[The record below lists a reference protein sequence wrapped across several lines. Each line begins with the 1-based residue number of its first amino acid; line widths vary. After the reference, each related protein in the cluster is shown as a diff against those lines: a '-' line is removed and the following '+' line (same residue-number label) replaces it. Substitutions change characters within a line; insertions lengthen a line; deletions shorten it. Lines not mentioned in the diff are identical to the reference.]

1 MNELTVETLYHK
13 CKEIFEISVLTEEPG
28 LKKRIPTPAIN
39 RPGLALSG
47 FTLRFAHNRAQ
58 VLGQTEMA
66 FLSNLDHS
74 ERVKLLENLFKKE
87 MPFLIT
93 TKSINPPQ
101 ELIEIANLNHTTVF
115 QSRLSTSELI
125 LRLSGFLDD
134 YFAPS
139 TNMHGTLVDVY
150 GVGMLYTGKSGVG
163 KSECALDLVERGH
176 RLVADDMV
184 KITKRGPNYI
194 VGSGNDLLGHHMEVR
209 GIGIIDIE
217 RLFGIRA
224 IRMQKRVEAEV
235 RLQLW
240 DETTDYERLG
250 IEEMYTTIL
259 GVEIPII
266 TVPVSPG
273 KNITV
278 ISEVIAM
285 NQMLKVY
292 GENTA
297 QQFSRKLSEKM
308 QRRQLATRDY
318 LQSDYE

>member
-1 MNELTVETLYHK
+1 MSELTVEKIYKQCREMFELYL
-13 CKEIFEISVLTEEPG
+13 LTEEEG
-28 LKKRIPTPAIN
+28 LKKKIPTPAIN
-39 RPGLALSG
+39 RPGLAIAG
-47 FTLRFAHNRAQ
+47 FTLRFANNRAQ
-58 VLGQTEMA
+58 ILGETELA
-66 FLSNLDHS
+66 YLNSLSREQRLDQLDS
-74 ERVKLLENLFKKE
+74 MFRCD
-87 MPFLIT
+87 MPFLIV
-93 TKSINPPQ
+93 TKAINPPP
-101 ELIEIANLNHTTVF
+101 ELVEMGNKFNTTVF
-115 QSRLSTSELI
+115 QTRLSTADLI
-125 LRLSGFLDD
+125 MRLSGYLDE
-134 YFAPS
+134 YFAPFIN
-139 TNMHGTLVDVY
+139 THGTLVDVY

-163 KSECALDLVERGH
+163 KSECALDLIERGH

-184 KITKRGPNYI
+184 RITKKGPNYI

-217 RLFGIRA
+217 RLFGIRS
-224 IRMQKRVEAEV
+224 IRMQKRVECEV

-297 QQFSRKLSEKM
+297 QQFSRKLSERM
-308 QRRQLATRDY
+308 QRRQLATREY
-318 LQSDYE
+318 LQSDFE

>member
-1 MNELTVETLYHK
+1 MSELTVDKLYQQ
-13 CKEIFEISVLTEEPG
+13 CKDIFELYLLTEHPG
-28 LKKRIPTPAIN
+28 LRKKIPTPEIN
-39 RPGLALSG
+39 RPGLALAG
-47 FTLRFAHNRAQ
+47 FTLRFASNRAQ
-58 VLGQTEMA
+58 VLGETELA
-66 FLSNLDHS
+66 YLADLDHQD
-74 ERVKLLENLFKKE
+74 RLNHLDNFFQQD
-87 MPFLIT
+87 MPFCIV
-93 TKSINPPQ
+93 TKAINPPP
-101 ELIEIANLNHTTVF
+101 EVVVIANKYNTTVF
-115 QSRLSTSELI
+115 QTRLTTSDLI
-125 LRLSGFLDD
+125 MRLSGYLDD
-134 YFAPS
+134 FFAPY

-150 GVGMLYTGKSGVG
+150 GVGMIYTGKSGVG

-217 RLFGIRA
+217 RLFGIRS
-224 IRMQKRVEAEV
+224 IRMQKRIEAEV

-250 IEEMYTTIL
+250 IEEMFTTIL

-266 TVPVSPG
+266 KVPVSPG

-308 QRRQLATRDY
+308 QRRQLATREY

>member
-1 MNELTVETLYHK
+1 MSELTVEKLYK
-13 CKEIFEISVLTEEPG
+13 QCREMFELYLLTEGEG
-28 LKKRIPTPAIN
+28 LKKKIPTPAIN
-39 RPGLALSG
+39 RPGLAIAG
-47 FTLRFAHNRAQ
+47 FTLRFANNRAQ
-58 VLGQTEMA
+58 ILGETELA
-66 FLSNLDHS
+66 YLNSLNREQRLDQLD
-74 ERVKLLENLFKKE
+74 RMFRCD
-87 MPFLIT
+87 MPFLIV
-93 TKSINPPQ
+93 TKAIKMPP
-101 ELIEIANLNHTTVF
+101 ELVEMGNKFKTPVF
-115 QSRLSTSELI
+115 QTRLSTADLI
-125 LRLSGFLDD
+125 MRLSGYLDE
-134 YFAPS
+134 YFAPFIN
-139 TNMHGTLVDVY
+139 THGTLVDVY

-163 KSECALDLVERGH
+163 KSECALDLIERGH

-184 KITKRGPNYI
+184 RITKKGPNYI

-217 RLFGIRA
+217 RLFGIRS
-224 IRMQKRVEAEV
+224 IRMQKRVECEV

-297 QQFSRKLSEKM
+297 QQFSRKLSERM
-308 QRRQLATRDY
+308 QRRQLATREY
-318 LQSDYE
+318 LQSDFE